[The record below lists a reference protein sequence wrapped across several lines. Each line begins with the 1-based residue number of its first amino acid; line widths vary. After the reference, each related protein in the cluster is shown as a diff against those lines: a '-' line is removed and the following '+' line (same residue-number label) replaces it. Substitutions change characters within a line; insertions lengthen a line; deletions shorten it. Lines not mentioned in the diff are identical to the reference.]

1 MQLTVTNNAS
11 WFVKVP
17 LSRRRHRNIYVVGFG
32 LNLVGQAHGVDKF
45 PTIVIFKDGKPVNR
59 QVGLSVTS
67 LIKAL
72 KEHGANLEV
81 RLRVTAELL
90 FH

>member
-1 MQLTVTNNAS
+1 M
-11 WFVKVP
+11 
-17 LSRRRHRNIYVVGFG
+17 
-32 LNLVGQAHGVDKF
+32 
-45 PTIVIFKDGKPVNR
+45 IFKDGKPVNR

-90 FH
+90 FHWSFEQLAFDGARVTEVSLLALE